1 MEQNFI
7 LTDIMKTDYNPDLH
21 TFLSY
26 HTLPNQQFD
35 YDENYYRLGRY
46 DLAKYKRKFA
56 CLFPRPLFHR
66 FEDYTFDLK
75 RRLNKLISLGFQ
87 IIITEPWESK
97 KIIKKDRNIEKLL
110 HNLLDKK
117 INLTYWTGDV
127 SWFWFYMFN
136 KHYDKKYNF
145 DHTKKEFDFL
155 YLNKTSRPHR
165 ELLFKKLSNSEVL
178 SKSLYSFTSKGIALD
193 KSYELPWA
201 PCPYPKLGLDQDIY
215 ELPYNCTAVNIVV
228 ETQTDNEQFV
238 TEKIWKP
245 IIAEQLFVVLA
256 KPFYLKELRD
266 LGFKTFDG
274 IIDESYD
281 NEIDIDKR
289 TDKIVDL
296 CKWLQQQNWQN
307 LYLQTESI
315 RKHNAQTF
323 FNKSL
328 IQKSINNTLQKLLE
342 FFDSSQISS

>member
-1 MEQNFI
+1 
-7 LTDIMKTDYNPDLH
+7 
-21 TFLSY
+21 
-26 HTLPNQQFD
+26 
-35 YDENYYRLGRY
+35 
-46 DLAKYKRKFA
+46 
-56 CLFPRPLFHR
+56 
-66 FEDYTFDLK
+66 
-75 RRLNKLISLGFQ
+75 
-87 IIITEPWESK
+87 
-97 KIIKKDRNIEKLL
+97 
-110 HNLLDKK
+110 
-117 INLTYWTGDV
+117 
-127 SWFWFYMFN
+127 MFN

-145 DHTKKEFDFL
+145 DHSKKDFDFF

-165 ELLFKKLSNSEVL
+165 ELLFKKLSDSQVL
-178 SKSLYSFTSKGIALD
+178 SKSLYSFTSKGIELD
-193 KSYELPWA
+193 QRYELPWA

-281 NEIDIDKR
+281 SEIDIDKR

-315 RKHNAQTF
+315 RKHNAQIF
-323 FNKSL
+323 FDKSV
-328 IQKSINNTLQKLLE
+328 IQKTINNTLQKLLE